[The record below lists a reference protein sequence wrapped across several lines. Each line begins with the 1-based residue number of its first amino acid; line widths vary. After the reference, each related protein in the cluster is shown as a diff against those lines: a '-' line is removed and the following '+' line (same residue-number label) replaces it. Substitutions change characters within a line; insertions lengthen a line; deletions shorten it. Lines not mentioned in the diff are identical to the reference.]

1 MDGRSPYFVLTLP
14 LVTEAWQ
21 EHILERRFAVNRQI
35 YNALLTGGFKRY
47 CQMTQTR
54 RYRQLIAV
62 LDQTAD
68 LDERRKLYRELDQLA
83 ASYRLSQ
90 TEFSRDSTKYRQH
103 FPENTDAP
111 VVQNLSA
118 RAWKAVYSLM
128 CRRSK
133 NLHLKK
139 VGELNALEGKS
150 NKTSIRYV
158 DGTIVWKKLT
168 FPVVRKYSTYEE
180 NVLKCEIRYC
190 RLKRQ
195 WIQGKQRYFADL
207 VLKGDC
213 PVRNP
218 IPLRDVGSVGI
229 AVTLKRLYIV
239 SSREIRVEEF
249 PRNQEWFQ
257 ARRGELIR
265 KMEVS
270 RRINNPQNYEENGR
284 IRPGALKWK
293 YSANYQKNR
302 LRLKE
307 IGRKQYVLRK
317 EAWGK
322 LIRSILEMGERF
334 IVEQLDYRKLKET
347 YFGKRYRLFLLSLL

>member
-35 YNALLTGGFKRY
+35 YNALLTGSFKRY

-90 TEFSRDSTKYRQH
+90 TEFSGDSTKYRQH

-139 VGELNALEGKS
+139 EGELNALEGKS

-270 RRINNPQNYEENGR
+270 RRINN
-284 IRPGALKWK
+284 WK
-293 YSANYQKNR
+293 EDR
-302 LRLKE
+302 MR
-307 IGRKQYVLRK
+307 
-317 EAWGK
+317 
-322 LIRSILEMGERF
+322 
-334 IVEQLDYRKLKET
+334 
-347 YFGKRYRLFLLSLL
+347 